1 MEKRKK
7 LSFNQ
12 TIDNRLAFAIIIIAA
27 IVSFSLVNL
36 SFRSLRAEIDRLV
49 SITEEVSGNP

>member
-12 TIDNRLAFAIIIIAA
+12 SIDNRLAFAIIIITA